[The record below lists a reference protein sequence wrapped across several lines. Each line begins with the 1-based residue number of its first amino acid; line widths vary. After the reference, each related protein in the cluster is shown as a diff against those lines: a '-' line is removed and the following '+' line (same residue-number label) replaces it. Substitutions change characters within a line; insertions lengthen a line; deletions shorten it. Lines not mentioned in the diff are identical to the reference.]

1 MQGDFLKGPSYPC
14 PAMSISVRIPA
25 ARMAAAIL
33 THIGFYEWK
42 ERYGVKKA
50 LKLSG
55 VVSSSRVYI

>member
-1 MQGDFLKGPSYPC
+1 MHGDFLKGPSYPC

-25 ARMAAAIL
+25 ARMAIL